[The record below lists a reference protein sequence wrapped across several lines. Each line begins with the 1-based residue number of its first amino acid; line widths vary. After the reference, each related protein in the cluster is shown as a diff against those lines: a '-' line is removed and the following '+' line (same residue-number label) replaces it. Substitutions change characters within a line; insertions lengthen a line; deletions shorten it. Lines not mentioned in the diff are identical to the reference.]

1 MLTKLNYQYAIGDFS
16 RTSDRLIR
24 LIQQWNLSVNAFITG
39 GTGFLGA
46 HLIHELSNQ
55 GWTMLVLRREKSD
68 VSRIE
73 GLPNVNFVSGDI
85 TDIESLRK
93 VIPDKIEAVFHL
105 AGSVAINELGTRNMV
120 DVCLEKEV
128 GRFIYTST
136 VAIFDW
142 NFGPRI
148 DETYPKNEW
157 SDDQYV
163 RSKKLAD
170 DEVDIGV
177 KRGLDAVYL
186 HPSAIFGRYDRDGW
200 ATVFKE
206 IKKGV
211 PFNMSTPGGGSIC
224 NARTVMAAHVK
235 AYHLGIKGE
244 RYILGGTDYSWY
256 EVMQKIAGILG
267 VPPLRKPL
275 PHPLFN
281 VTCILDRFFS
291 GLMGKEP
298 LLSKHVQDIV
308 GAYIYSS
315 SGKAVKELE
324 YDISNIDDM
333 LNESYKSL
341 KEEELI

>member
-1 MLTKLNYQYAIGDFS
+1 VK
-16 RTSDRLIR
+16 
-24 LIQQWNLSVNAFITG
+24 AFVTG

-46 HLIHELSNQ
+46 HLIHELSKQ
-55 GWTMLVLRREKSD
+55 GWNIQVLRREKSD
-68 VSRIE
+68 ISRIE
-73 GLPNVNFVSGDI
+73 DLAGVEFVYGDI

-93 VIPDKIEAVFHL
+93 TIPEKVDAVFHL
-105 AGSVAINELGTRNMV
+105 AGSVAVLPAHLEHTRFAINEQGTKNMV
-120 DVCLEKEV
+120 DVCLEKQI

-142 NFGPRI
+142 NYGPRI
-148 DETYPKNEW
+148 DESYPKNEW

-163 RSKKLAD
+163 NSKKLAD
-170 DEVDIGV
+170 DEVDKGV

-206 IKKGV
+206 IKKGL
-211 PFNMSTPGGGSIC
+211 PFNMSSPGGGSIC

-235 AYHLGIKGE
+235 AFHVAGKGE
-244 RYILGGTDYSWY
+244 RYILGGPDYTWY
-256 EVMQKIAGILG
+256 EVMQKISGILG
-267 VPPLRKPL
+267 LPPLRKPL

-281 VTCILDRFFS
+281 LTCMLERFFS
-291 GLMGKEP
+291 GLMKKEP

-315 SGKAVKELE
+315 SDKAVKELE
-324 YDISNIDDM
+324 YDVSNIDEM
-333 LNESYKSL
+333 LGESYESL
-341 KEEELI
+341 KEEGLI